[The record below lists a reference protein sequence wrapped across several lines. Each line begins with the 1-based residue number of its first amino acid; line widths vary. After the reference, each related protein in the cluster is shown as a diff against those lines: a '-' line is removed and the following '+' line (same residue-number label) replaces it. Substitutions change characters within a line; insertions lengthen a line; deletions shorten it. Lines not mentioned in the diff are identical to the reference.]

1 MILVIMSSLLLP
13 MLDAYFDYYILV
25 EADFLSHDLKVEN
38 TDLDC
43 LLLCEKQKI
52 TAISGFSYAFWLA
65 SNLIEHFSCFYYQ
78 VMFPQVKIL
87 VLRC

>member
-1 MILVIMSSLLLP
+1 MILVIMSSFLLP
-13 MLDAYFDYYILV
+13 MLDAYFDYYILM
-25 EADFLSHDLKVEN
+25 EADFLSANLKFEN

-43 LLLCEKQKI
+43 LLLCEKQKFI
-52 TAISGFSYAFWLA
+52 LISGFSYPFWVA

>member
-1 MILVIMSSLLLP
+1 MILVIMSSFLLP
-13 MLDAYFDYYILV
+13 VLDAYSDYYILM
-25 EADFLSHDLKVEN
+25 EADFLSADLKVEN

-43 LLLCEKQKI
+43 LLLCEKQRI
-52 TAISGFSYAFWLA
+52 TAISGFSCAFWFA
-65 SNLIEHFSCFYYQ
+65 SNLNEHFSCFYYQ